1 MLKFTLNKRKRKS
14 KSNEIGNFIFFCYF
28 QNPYKRCRTISAR
41 AKHEKTKNWWVE
53 LQQHYMTAKDHQDMM
68 FDEARIAER
77 EESAQK
83 FIEQMDEMRGIG
95 QGKKKFNM
103 DEHIVDEEG
112 GESDDLPPEPP
123 LIKTKSKPKP
133 RPKAVKKR

>member
-1 MLKFTLNKRKRKS
+1 
-14 KSNEIGNFIFFCYF
+14 
-28 QNPYKRCRTISAR
+28 
-41 AKHEKTKNWWVE
+41 
-53 LQQHYMTAKDHQDMM
+53 MTAKDHQDMM